1 MQDFFSDTPL
11 NVQTLRS
18 AVRDEGAGAVLVFE
32 GTVRNHSA
40 AGTGVIALVYE
51 AKQPMADKIIARII
65 TETQTEFSIA
75 QVAVKHRLGKCE
87 LGEPTIVIAV
97 SAAHRD
103 EAYLASRKLIDRIKH
118 EVPIWKQEIFS
129 NGNTQWSEGCEA
141 CTPSSKQPS

>member
-1 MQDFFSDTPL
+1 MQDFFSEKTL
-11 NVQTLRS
+11 NVQALRN
-18 AVRDEGAGAVLVFE
+18 AVSDETAGAVLVFE

-40 AGTGVIALVYE
+40 AGTGIIALVYE
-51 AKQPMADKIIARII
+51 AKQTMANKVIARII
-65 TETQTEFSIA
+65 SETQAEFSIA

-87 LGEPTIVIAV
+87 LGEPTLVIAV
-97 SAAHRD
+97 SSAHRD